1 MANVLH
7 TIIHYFKQ
15 LLFDGNMLINIF
27 KMPVSQ
33 RYSCFW
39 KFKIEFSNENYK
51 EANFYVIKH
60 SLQQSLN

>member
-15 LLFDGNMLINIF
+15 LLFDGNMLNHWTTREV
-27 KMPVSQ
+27 PT
-33 RYSCFW
+33 YSCFW
-39 KFKIEFSNENYK
+39 KFKIGFSNENYK

>member
-27 KMPVSQ
+27 KMPVSH

-39 KFKIEFSNENYK
+39 KFEVEFSDIWELQIK
-51 EANFYVIKH
+51 EANLCLIKLK
-60 SLQQSLN
+60 SV

>member
-15 LLFDGNMLINIF
+15 LLFDGNMGVNIF

-33 RYSCFW
+33 RSSCFW
-39 KFKIEFSNENYK
+39 KFKIEFWK
-51 EANFYVIKH
+51 
-60 SLQQSLN
+60 L

>member
-27 KMPVSQ
+27 KMGKLSH
-33 RYSCFW
+33 R
-39 KFKIEFSNENYK
+39 
-51 EANFYVIKH
+51 EAKLLVKATQ
-60 SLQQSLN
+60 LLRAEQ